1 MTRWVVAHWVLQ
13 YDTHNEKSLQ
23 VDGVKIHGSP
33 HVPGIGREWAFFY
46 KREEAEKVHLLF

>member
-1 MTRWVVAHWVLQ
+1 MAIRAS
-13 YDTHNEKSLQ
+13 DGANNEKCFQ

-46 KREEAEKVHLLF
+46 ERDEAEKVHLLF